1 MCLRS
6 FFSIWW
12 LLIMLMYSSSLSGTK
27 SKTMFTSVYLTIKMT
42 LGWIYVSSPFLGF
55 FFDMCVFAS
64 SFIRFYLMT
73 SGYIGVPLVTLW
85 SSNWIQFTCS
95 GLTFDNF
102 PLYCN
107 MQHEDDQIVSTWSM
121 IVWNCHSLVN
131 QWMYPVQHLITSTQK
146 ATKGPR
152 WSNCQLISLILHFI
166 ILRLCGKM
174 LWGYDFDYH
183 CHHHDYHHQDHRILM
198 IVWPSADSPEP
209 NQMWTFENNRKYC
222 SLQVSKQHQYHHQQ
236 LQRDDMIVISM
247 MIMIMMMIIM
257 GTTSDCDVNQLLC
270 CLSRYKDDYEYD
282 HKIDFDH
289 DDQHDNHRWWCW
301 I

>member
-1 MCLRS
+1 MDD
-6 FFSIWW
+6 
-12 LLIMLMYSSSLSGTK
+12 G
-27 SKTMFTSVYLTIKMT
+27 
-42 LGWIYVSSPFLGF
+42 YVSSPFLGF

-166 ILRLCGKM
+166 ISVYVVRCCGGMILIIIVIIIIIIIKIIVYWW
-174 LWGYDFDYH
+174 LFDLQH
-183 CHHHDYHHQDHRILM
+183 
-198 IVWPSADSPEP
+198 DSPETES
-209 NQMWTFENNRKYC
+209 N
-222 SLQVSKQHQYHHQQ
+222 
-236 LQRDDMIVISM
+236 
-247 MIMIMMMIIM
+247 
-257 GTTSDCDVNQLLC
+257 VNFW
-270 CLSRYKDDYEYD
+270 K
-282 HKIDFDH
+282 
-289 DDQHDNHRWWCW
+289 
-301 I
+301 